1 MMVSERRHNKDVKV
15 KTFLKYA
22 YLLKRYSVLKVQF
35 STILL
40 LKIVQNGGKM
50 LHLLTGKAYLKM
62 FSLLTSL

>member
-1 MMVSERRHNKDVKV
+1 MIRMSEV

-40 LKIVQNGGKM
+40 LKITQNGEKFK
-50 LHLLTGKAYLKM
+50 LQNA
-62 FSLLTSL
+62 TSFDWIGIFQKCFHF